1 MFGIPENWFG
11 IEPTRARTD
20 AVNRRYAG
28 LYYRLNGV
36 RRLADG
42 GSEPVPYEKV
52 QNAATDLWREYL
64 EVELV
69 CPLEQGKQYTLTFY
83 ASLAEI
89 STRALRLEARLS
101 PEPYLTVPFGDCQ
114 TIPDDDGPTAKVGIP
129 YTNGAKGEVYQSGH
143 IGDKNGWTKL
153 THTFT
158 AKGGERYLTIG
169 NFEERPIALK
179 SQPAV
184 PDCVPAYSSSN
195 AIDVAYYYIDDV
207 RLSQS
212 IDCFCKENDQAFR
225 AKLVKID
232 SEDPSQCCYSFQLSN
247 GGVGSAQYD
256 CLYGACSIYGV
267 ELLKPGGSGA
277 DSEVVFSWKSSDPGN
292 NSPMKEPIT
301 ADNQWHELGTLCV
314 PVFRNTEERTVVV
327 AIKGQDGNTLCK
339 EQITYTGCKD
349 ICGCDDFNRSV
360 VVSLADSLDKCCFAV
375 SIDASKLKGGCEIR
389 SVDVYEGTGLTEKV
403 TSTFRPD
410 NPVSN
415 SFSGV
420 LFTFCR
426 GGAGVN
432 FASASEIVFRD
443 ATGTIICRKSVDL
456 YCDCDCSK
464 RPPGLK
470 IEFASADQKNG
481 KCCYSMSFTE
491 ITACDFA
498 LKNLEIQ
505 TDESVDVTTENSW
518 KMTRTGTS
526 LILTDVSVEGNLRN
540 RTIGSICVS
549 PCMTFDPHALNIKA
563 LISTNGLE
571 GSDVE
576 CEVPVEITHGEL
588 VQCRGSKSCDD
599 VILSVVKPITFANP
613 TVDDCCRKV
622 LVHIRGCT
630 LTNSSLLI
638 DIRGPNGIPLKT
650 TNLGGGMFES
660 APLCR
665 SYRAGETFTVDV
677 RDIHGKHICTK
688 TISLPNCTRQET
700 NQ

>member
-36 RRLADG
+36 EMLANG
-42 GSEPVPYEKV
+42 GSKPVAYGDV

-69 CPLEQGKQYTLTFY
+69 CPLERGKQYTLTFY

-89 STRALRLEARLS
+89 STRALKLEARIS

-143 IGDKNGWTKL
+143 IKDKSGWTKL

-169 NFEERPIALK
+169 NFEERPDARE
-179 SQPAV
+179 SEPAMH
-184 PDCVPAYSSSN
+184 DCAPIFSSSN
-195 AIDVAYYYIDDV
+195 AIEFAYYYIDDV
-207 RLSQS
+207 RISQS

-232 SEDPSQCCYSFQLSN
+232 SEDPSTCCYSFQLSN
-247 GGVGSAQYD
+247 GGIGSPQYD

-301 ADNQWHELGTLCV
+301 ADNQWHELGTLCM
-314 PVFRNTEERTVVV
+314 PVFRNTEERTFVV

-339 EQITYTGCKD
+339 EQITYTGCEGL
-349 ICGCDDFNRSV
+349 CECDDFNKSV

-375 SIDASKLKGGCEIR
+375 SIDASKLQRGCEIH
-389 SVDVYEGTGLTEKV
+389 SVDIYDNSHPPRMITPTY
-403 TSTFRPD
+403 TPA
-410 NPVSN
+410 NPVN
-415 SFSGV
+415 SYPGI
-420 LFTFCR
+420 LYKFCLDR
-426 GGAGVN
+426 DDGNTNG
-432 FASASEIVFRD
+432 SKEIVFRD

-464 RPPGLK
+464 RPPRLK
-470 IEFASADQKNG
+470 IEFAPADQKNG

-491 ITACDFA
+491 STACDFT
-498 LKNLEIQ
+498 LKNLEIH
-505 TDESVDVTTENSW
+505 TDESVDITPTINW
-518 KMTRTGTS
+518 RKTNTGISHTLS
-526 LILTDVSVEGNLRN
+526 YKDGSPRNLSG

-563 LISTNGLE
+563 LFSAKGLE

-599 VILSVVKPITFANP
+599 VILSVVKPITSANP

-622 LVHIRGCT
+622 LVQIRGCT

-638 DIRGPNGIPLKT
+638 DIRGPNGIPLRT

-677 RDIHGKHICTK
+677 RDIHGKRICTK